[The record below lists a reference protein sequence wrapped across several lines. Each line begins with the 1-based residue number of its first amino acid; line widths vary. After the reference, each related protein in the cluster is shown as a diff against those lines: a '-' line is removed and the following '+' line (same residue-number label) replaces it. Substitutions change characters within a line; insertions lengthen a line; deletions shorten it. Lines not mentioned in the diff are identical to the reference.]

1 MLELLKQYPEAA
13 KAVKTYY
20 LELMLDG
27 LNDESLPE
35 DFKEHVRAQGLDD
48 SRIATIIESSPR
60 SLFDVFDNN
69 SIFINITF
77 DHEYRVFRWSVNG
90 EVDSENYP
98 FRVAAEKNAII
109 EAFKLLNEEI
119 CQIQLLTK

>member
-13 KAVKTYY
+13 KTVKAYY
-20 LELMLDG
+20 LEIMLDG

-35 DFKEHVRAQGLDD
+35 DFKEHVRSQGIDD
-48 SRIATIIESSPR
+48 NKIATIIEASPR

-77 DHEYRVFRWSVNG
+77 DHEYRMFRWSVNG
-90 EVDSENYP
+90 EVDQGNYP
-98 FRVAAEKNAII
+98 FRVAAEKHAII
-109 EAFKLLNEEI
+109 EAFKLLNETL
-119 CQIQLLTK
+119 CQTGL